1 MSFEICFILVAN
13 EFSNPLYKLLYV
25 KICSRYFVKRRI
37 KEFDLVLAVFSNVN
51 RQLWGFSY
59 NQKSF
64 PFNL

>member
-25 KICSRYFVKRRI
+25 KICSSYFVKRRI
-37 KEFDLVLAVFSNVN
+37 KEFDLVLAVLFVN